1 MSIFVYALIIAQNG
15 IESMKNFPDSN
26 MFSIAGETVLNS
38 YSASLSGADA
48 LAPTSAECLFLAV
61 FASPA
66 SNTARNALTKSAA
79 SFGYPASK
87 CLFLDASA
95 LPALAA
101 SPAQTG
107 EPTQGQSQAQPQ
119 VQSQAPAR
127 VQAQTCAGEN
137 QNPTSGAEE
146 RAARELFAAIEGLD
160 PRVLVLAD
168 AHSAQLAAHAY
179 TMKSCVPR
187 IDYLKPFR
195 LLGRR
200 CLAFESFEALLATPE
215 NKQRAWHALKMLFA

>member
-101 SPAQTG
+101 SPAQIG
-107 EPTQGQSQAQPQ
+107 EPAQVQAQ
-119 VQSQAPAR
+119 VQSQTPAR

-168 AHSAQLAAHAY
+168 AHSAQLAARAY
-179 TMKSCVPR
+179 TIKSCMPT